1 MHADLSEYN
10 ILYHEGHMWI
20 IDVSQSV
27 EHDHPSAFDFLR
39 NDIKN
44 VEEFFGR
51 LGVKCLGLRRCFEF
65 VTKEKVIGREDETE
79 GDVLLKWL
87 EEAARN
93 EAEPVGEIDQPENG
107 LVAVASH
114 LPISNS
120 DPNSTHKTEM
130 SQETDED
137 AVHEDSVFLHSFI
150 PRTLNEVFDPERDV
164 ERLSRGDNLIY
175 SDTIGLAPRSAKAGG
190 GAASDDNF
198 GTDPDDVRGDK
209 ELESETEEQGD
220 GNEEGQAFSD
230 KTPRGHRHED
240 KDAKRVGI
248 FLELNILC

>member
-1 MHADLSEYN
+1 
-10 ILYHEGHMWI
+10 MWI

-51 LGVKCLGLRRCFEF
+51 LGVKCLGLRRFFEF
-65 VTKEKVIGREDETE
+65 VTKETVIEREDETE
-79 GDVLLKWL
+79 GDVLIRWL
-87 EEAARN
+87 EDAPRN
-93 EAEPVGEIDQPENG
+93 EAEPVGEIDHPENG

-114 LPISNS
+114 LSISNS
-120 DPNSTHKTEM
+120 DPNDSTHKTET
-130 SQETDED
+130 SEDTDED

-164 ERLSRGDNLIY
+164 ERLNRGDDLIY
-175 SDTIGLAPRSAKAGG
+175 SDTIGLAPRSAKAGR
-190 GAASDDNF
+190 GAASDDDLS
-198 GTDPDDVRGDK
+198 TDPDDVRGDK
-209 ELESETEEQGD
+209 ELESETDEQGD
-220 GNEEGQAFSD
+220 GNEDGQAFSD

-240 KDAKRVGI
+240 KDAKRVSV
-248 FLELNILC
+248 FLGLKHPLLMDGHFDYRKERSR

>member
-1 MHADLSEYN
+1 
-10 ILYHEGHMWI
+10 MWI

-65 VTKEKVIGREDETE
+65 VTKEKVIEREDETE
-79 GDVLLKWL
+79 GNVLIRWL
-87 EEAARN
+87 EGAARN
-93 EAEPVGEIDQPENG
+93 EAEPVGGVDQPENG

-114 LPISNS
+114 PSISNW
-120 DPNSTHKTEM
+120 DPNASTHKR
-130 SQETDED
+130 ETNEEIDED

-164 ERLSRGDNLIY
+164 ERLNRGDNLIY
-175 SDTIGLAPRSAKAGG
+175 SDTIGLAPKSAKVGG
-190 GAASDDNF
+190 GAASDDNS
-198 GTDPDDVRGDK
+198 GTDPDDIRGDK
-209 ELESETEEQGD
+209 GLESETDEQGD
-220 GNEEGQAFSD
+220 GNEDGQAFSNNA
-230 KTPRGHRHED
+230 PRGHRHGD

-248 FLELNILC
+248 FLGLTLFVDGRHSNSRNERSR